1 MQNSQIEVDAK
12 TDIVRMGSKKKN
24 LEIIGP
30 VKIQQKDNNKCEY
43 VNRLITLYQNALIK
57 VMLMTHIISS
67 YLNQIKTQILVLK
80 ISLVKHL
87 EQQCKITVQVKHVKK
102 HGSTVTKSLSNV
114 EKIERNMVVVK
125 IF

>member
-43 VNRLITLYQNALIK
+43 VNRLITFDK
-57 VMLMTHIISS
+57 MP
-67 YLNQIKTQILVLK
+67 
-80 ISLVKHL
+80 
-87 EQQCKITVQVKHVKK
+87 
-102 HGSTVTKSLSNV
+102 
-114 EKIERNMVVVK
+114 
-125 IF
+125 

>member
-87 EQQCKITVQVKHVKK
+87 EQQCKITVQVKHYVKK
-102 HGSTVTKSLSNV
+102 HGSTVTQNL
-114 EKIERNMVVVK
+114 
-125 IF
+125 